1 MELNLVAT
9 ATVTIK
15 ATATKIWHALLDPET
30 IKRYMFGTLVTSHWQ
45 VGSPITWEGEFNGK
59 KYKDHGVILDLQREK
74 RLRYSHF
81 SPLSGKKDLPE
92 NYHTVTIDLAT
103 QGESTVLSLTQD
115 GNPSEAGRNESEKNW
130 QAMLDGLKMML
141 E

>member
-15 ATATKIWHALLDPET
+15 ASVTKIWHALLDPEA
-30 IKRYMFGTLVTSHWQ
+30 IKQTMFGTIVTSQWQ
-45 VGSPITWEGEFNGK
+45 VGSPITWEGEFKGK
-59 KYKDHGVILDLQREK
+59 KYKDHGVILDLEREK

-81 SPLSGKKDLPE
+81 SPLGGKKDLPE
-92 NYHTVTIDLAT
+92 NYHTVTVSLAT
-103 QGESTVLSLTQD
+103 QGASTVVSLSQD
-115 GNPSEAGRNESEKNW
+115 GNHSEESRQESEKNW
-130 QAMLDGLKMML
+130 QAMLESLKMML